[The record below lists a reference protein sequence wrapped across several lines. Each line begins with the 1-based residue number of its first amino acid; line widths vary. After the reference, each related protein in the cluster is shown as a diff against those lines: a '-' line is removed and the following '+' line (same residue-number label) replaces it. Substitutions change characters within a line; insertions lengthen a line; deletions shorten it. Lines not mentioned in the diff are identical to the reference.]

1 MRLLLAE
8 DEREMADALSAILN
22 HNHYSVDVV
31 YDGEDALAYIE
42 NVDYDGVIL
51 DVMMPKKN
59 GFEVLKQ
66 MRAKGIEVPVLLLT
80 ARSEVDDKVYGLD
93 TGADDYLTKPF
104 VAKELLARIRSM
116 TRRQTPITESVL
128 TVGDV
133 KLDRIRF
140 ELIGSKEAIRL
151 PNKEFQML
159 EMLMLHPKQLITTEH
174 FMEKVWGYD
183 SESEINVV
191 WVAISSLR
199 KKITK
204 VGGTVQ
210 IKASRNLG
218 YSLEEAL

>member
-116 TRRQTPITESVL
+116 TRRQTPISESVL